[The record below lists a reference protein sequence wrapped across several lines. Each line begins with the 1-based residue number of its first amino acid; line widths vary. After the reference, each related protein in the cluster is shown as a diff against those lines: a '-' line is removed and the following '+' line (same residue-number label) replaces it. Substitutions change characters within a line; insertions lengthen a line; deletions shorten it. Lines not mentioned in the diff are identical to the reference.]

1 MKYTIRELRALKKL
15 TQKELSNKAG
25 IHEIT
30 IVVYENNINRLKKM
44 KYENLE
50 KIAKAFGVEVEDIDM
65 DRI

>member
-15 TQKELSNKAG
+15 TQKELSNKAD
-25 IHEIT
+25 IHEMT
-30 IVVYENNINRLKKM
+30 IVVYENDINRLKKM

>member
-15 TQKELSNKAG
+15 TQEELSNKAD
-25 IHEIT
+25 IHVGT
-30 IVVYENNINRLKKM
+30 IVVYENDINRLKKM

-50 KIAKAFGVEVEDIDM
+50 KIAKALGVEVEDIDM